1 MSVLL
6 LVRHGQASFGKRK
19 YDALSKRGHEQ
30 ARVLGAA
37 LAARG
42 VAPTRVVCGGL
53 RRHAETVDGILEG
66 LADSAG
72 PELVVDDGWDEFNFE
87 HVMQVHRPI
96 YKSRVLLL
104 ADFARTPA
112 AERRA
117 RFQAMFEDATQRWTG
132 GDADD
137 DYEESFPAFTER
149 VDAALRR
156 TADQAEGTVVVVSSG
171 GPIGLVASRLLAGD
185 GSLWVSLNRVAV
197 NTGVTKLLTG
207 RSGVTLS
214 TYNEHS
220 HLEHD
225 RSLVTYR

>member
-6 LVRHGQASFGKRK
+6 LVRHGQASFGKRN

-87 HVMQVHRPI
+87 HVMQVHRPM

-185 GSLWVSLNRVAV
+185 GSLWVALNRVAV